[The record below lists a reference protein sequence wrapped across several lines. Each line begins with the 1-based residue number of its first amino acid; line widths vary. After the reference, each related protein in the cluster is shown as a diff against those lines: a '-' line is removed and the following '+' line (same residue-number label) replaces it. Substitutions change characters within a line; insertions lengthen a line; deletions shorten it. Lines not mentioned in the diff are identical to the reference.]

1 MNRTPEQWPVKPD
14 NAKWTDEQWA
24 AIAAEGSHL
33 LVAAAAGS
41 GKTAVLVERMIK
53 RIADPDRPLEVDAL
67 LVATFT
73 KAAAAEMK
81 ERIRRALEEA
91 LERTPDSRHLE
102 RQLALLPRAAITT
115 LHSFCKEVVERYAPL
130 IGLDP
135 GFRLASDTEAELLRM
150 DTLDELFE
158 ETYERE
164 GTSGAL
170 SRLADRFGGERSDE
184 PLHRLILELHAFAG
198 SHPWPEH
205 WLTEAAARYRDAD
218 AAGLLTSLW
227 IRSLLGDTRLQLSG
241 AFRMLEAALRL
252 CGDPGGPA
260 PYAAALQEDL
270 SAVGRVL
277 AALEKDSWSGW
288 QEAFASCTFGRLK
301 PCRGDDYDPELQEK
315 VKAYRDTAKKTIAKL
330 HEEWLVRSPE
340 RYAEEMRELAPDME
354 ALAALT
360 VQFGQRYETA
370 KRAKGLLDFGDLEHY
385 ALRILRDPASTPDR
399 AAPSAAATDFRNRF
413 AEIYLDEYQDTNEVQ
428 EAIVSLIAR
437 RDPGN
442 VFMVGDV
449 KQSIYRFRLAEPG
462 LFMDK
467 YRRYDI
473 WEPALPDSECP
484 EGLRIDLARN
494 FRSRREIVDA
504 VNHVFRLIMRE
515 PVGEMNYDRRAELV
529 YGQGYPATA
538 GPEAGA
544 SDGWGVELLLL
555 DAAAAGAPDAAE
567 AVEASPASEASVS
580 EEHDADAAGETEVE
594 LESAQAEARCVTEE
608 IRRLLGQD
616 REGGVPFSVYEGR
629 SGIYRPV
636 QFRDIVILLR
646 ATSVL
651 APIYLEELKAAGIP
665 AYADLATGYFAATE
679 VDVMLSLLAIID
691 NPRQDIP
698 LAGVLRS
705 PIVGLSADDL
715 ARIRLCDRRGQFWD
729 AVQAAA
735 AQTDSRTPETV
746 ENDPRS
752 SDAAQNE
759 LRMLDTTEAGLQTPD
774 TARTDP
780 QAPETVQ
787 NVPMPPRVRRTVAA
801 FVAQLS
807 RWRDFARREPLG
819 DLLWTIYRETGYY
832 DFVGGLPGGSQRQ
845 ANLRALIDRARGY
858 EQSSRFRGLFR
869 FLRFLGRMRD
879 SGADLGAAR
888 ALGEGENVVRIVS
901 IHKSKGL
908 EFPVVFAAGLGRGFN
923 RRDLNGMF
931 LKHKSLGFGPR
942 MVELDSRVA
951 YPTLPQLAIR
961 KRLAAEMLA
970 EEMRVLYVALTRPKE
985 KLILVGT
992 VKDAAKQWD
1001 KWRETA
1007 AQSESG
1013 LPDYAIA
1020 AASCYLDWIGP
1031 AAVLA
1036 ESDAEDQV
1044 KWSSRVVPLQQL
1056 ARQPAPVLPG
1066 AGDLEGEAAAAV
1078 RHALIEGEP
1087 VNVQDDESDRRV
1099 RAVLSW
1105 RYPGEEA
1112 TKLSAKTSITAW
1124 KNRLFEAAAEA
1135 GDGGDR
1141 VLLPEAEAGIDARDA
1156 LARLTE
1162 AALGGDDDDDELT
1175 REAEAEAWSDDRT
1188 AVVSPVLTYRLRRP
1202 RFIAQSKLTPAE
1214 RGTAFHL
1221 VMQHL
1226 PLQAGTDEADVERL
1240 LDDMVERRLLFPEQR
1255 AAVGAGEIAA
1265 FCRTGLF
1272 DRMCKADRVWREIP
1286 FTYGVPA
1293 SVVYPGAASGLAD
1306 EAAVIQGVVDCLV
1319 EEEDGLVLIDY
1330 KTDMLKGGS
1339 AETAAEKHR
1348 FQVEKYGEAIERIV
1362 GRPVREA
1369 YVYFFDGGH
1378 AVGLWKRI
1386 GMHEGLS

>member
-1 MNRTPEQWPVKPD
+1 MNRIPGRWPAKPD
-14 NAKWTDEQWA
+14 GAKWTDEQWA

-41 GKTAVLVERMIK
+41 GKTAVLVERMIR

-81 ERIRRALEEA
+81 ERIRHALEEA
-91 LERTPDSRHLE
+91 LERAPNSRHLE

-115 LHSFCKEVVERYAPL
+115 LHSFCKEAVERYAPL

-135 GFRLASDTEAELLRM
+135 GFRMANDTESELLRM

-164 GTSGAL
+164 GASGAL

-184 PLHRLILELHAFAG
+184 PLHRLILEMHTFAG

-205 WLTEAAARYRDAD
+205 WLAGAAARYRDAD
-218 AAGLLTSLW
+218 AAGLLASLW

-241 AFRMLEAALRL
+241 AYRMLEAALRL
-252 CGDPGGPA
+252 CGEPGGPA
-260 PYAAALQEDL
+260 PYAEALQEDL
-270 SAVGRVL
+270 LAVGHVL
-277 AALEKDSWSGW
+277 AALETDSWSGW
-288 QEAFASCTFGRLK
+288 QEAFAGCSFGRLK
-301 PCRGDDYDPELQEK
+301 PCRGDNYDSELQEK
-315 VKAYRDTAKKTIAKL
+315 VKAYRDTAKKTIAKQ
-330 HEEWLVRSPE
+330 HEEWLVRTPD

-370 KRAKGLLDFGDLEHY
+370 KRAKGLLDFADLEHY
-385 ALRILRDPASTPDR
+385 ALRILRDPSSTPER
-399 AAPSAAATDFRNRF
+399 AIPSAAAIDYRNRF

-442 VFMVGDV
+442 IFMVGDV

-473 WEPALPDSECP
+473 WEPALPDAESP

-504 VNHVFRLIMRE
+504 VNHVFHLIMRE

-529 YGQGYPATA
+529 YGQGYPETA
-538 GPEAGA
+538 EPEAGA

-555 DAAAAGAPDAAE
+555 DAAGAVAPDAPV
-567 AVEASPASEASVS
+567 AVEASLASPDTSVND
-580 EEHDADAAGETEVE
+580 EHDPDAAGEAEDE
-594 LESAQAEARCVTEE
+594 LESAQAEARCVAVE
-608 IRRLLGQD
+608 IRRLMGEG
-616 REGGVPFSVYEGR
+616 REGDVPFSVYEGR
-629 SGIYRPV
+629 SGLYRPI
-636 QFRDIVILLR
+636 QYRDIVILLR
-646 ATSVL
+646 ATSAL

-665 AYADLATGYFAATE
+665 VYADLATGYFAATE

-705 PIVGLSADDL
+705 PIVGLSADDM

-729 AVQAAA
+729 AVLAAA
-735 AQTDSRTPETV
+735 AQ
-746 ENDPRS
+746 NDPLLPDMAQRESQLSDMAQSNRQS
-752 SDAAQNE
+752 SDAAENA
-759 LRMLDTTEAGLQTPD
+759 LPS
-774 TARTDP
+774 P
-780 QAPETVQ
+780 YVQ
-787 NVPMPPRVRRTVAA
+787 RTVAA

-807 RWRDFARREPLG
+807 RWRNYARREPLG
-819 DLLWTIYRETGYY
+819 DLLWMIYRETGYY

-879 SGADLGAAR
+879 TGADLGAAR

-931 LKHKSLGFGPR
+931 LKHKALGFGPR

-985 KLILVGT
+985 KLFLVGT

-1007 AQSESG
+1007 AQSGGG
-1013 LPDYAIA
+1013 LPDYAVA

-1036 ESDAEDQV
+1036 ESDAEGKV
-1044 KWSSRVVPLQQL
+1044 KWSSRIVPQQQL
-1056 ARQPAPVLPG
+1056 ARQPSPASRE
-1066 AGDLEGEAAAAV
+1066 DLEGEGAGAI
-1078 RHALIEGEP
+1078 RNALIEGEP
-1087 VNVQDDESDRRV
+1087 VIVQDDESDRRV

-1105 RYPGEEA
+1105 RYPSEEA
-1112 TKLSAKTSITAW
+1112 TKLPAKTSITAW
-1124 KNRLFEAAAEA
+1124 KNRLLEATVGE
-1135 GDGGDR
+1135 DDR
-1141 VLLPEAEAGIDARDA
+1141 KELV
-1156 LARLTE
+1156 RLTD
-1162 AALGGDDDDDELT
+1162 AALEVDDDEDEL
-1175 REAEAEAWSDDRT
+1175 ART
-1188 AVVSPVLTYRLRRP
+1188 AVTEAWNEDQTAIASPVFTYRLRRP

-1226 PLQAGTDEADVERL
+1226 PLQAGADESDVERL
-1240 LDDMVERRLLFPEQR
+1240 LADMVERRLLFPEQR
-1255 AAVGAGEIAA
+1255 AAVGAEDIAA
-1265 FCRTGLF
+1265 FCRTELF

-1293 SVVYPGAASGLAD
+1293 SVVYPGAASGLAN
-1306 EAAVIQGVVDCLV
+1306 ESAVIQGVVDCLV
-1319 EEEDGLVLIDY
+1319 EEEDGLILIDY

-1369 YVYFFDGGH
+1369 YVYFFDGGR
-1378 AVGLWKRI
+1378 AVCLWKRT
-1386 GMHEGLS
+1386 GMHGEPS